1 MLKVVENKEATYLLN
16 LVTNPLKSFEVY
28 LELAEKVSHSM
39 YEFSELFEEL
49 EILSDVVMQQFRNE
63 ARVWILF
70 LKIVEQ
76 NGRRVKE
83 K

>member
-1 MLKVVENKEATYLLN
+1 MLN

-28 LELAEKVSHSM
+28 LELAEKVSQSM

-49 EILSDVVMQQFRNE
+49 EVLSDVVMHKFKNE

-83 K
+83 KSKYWGNK